1 MEAPVWVHVS
11 AGDCNQWHVQSAG
24 DPLVLQGLLK
34 LTKVLQPSNGCWALR
49 GSSGDTEHLSISQAQ
64 VGVKR
69 KHWELEELS
78 PRRAQSW
85 SGWAAQGQTGTAGKE
100 TAELCFSS
108 PKWIWTNRAS
118 FHLLTLGTGSVAP
131 TAPAVCLMLHLLES
145 RFSCQNCLCLDVS
158 AHLPSSVA
166 FRCCSYT
173 YQSHSPLSFQ
183 SDSPVLSKQ
192 EETLLKSSIT
202 FLFSSSI
209 PAQTRGDNTESFK
222 YLIYKEKSLL
232 KRDQLMHF

>member
-1 MEAPVWVHVS
+1 MPCGSQPGFAS
-11 AGDCNQWHVQSAG
+11 LTAG
-24 DPLVLQGLLK
+24 
-34 LTKVLQPSNGCWALR
+34 
-49 GSSGDTEHLSISQAQ
+49 LSISQLP
-64 VGVKR
+64 VGAR
-69 KHWELEELS
+69 RRHQELEGLGPQSHPFLVGATCPRSDRELR
-78 PRRAQSW
+78 PRKELNCVLQIPGKHHNKQSIFPSCW
-85 SGWAAQGQTGTAGKE
+85 
-100 TAELCFSS
+100 
-108 PKWIWTNRAS
+108 
-118 FHLLTLGTGSVAP
+118 HLLGTGYVVQ
-131 TAPAVCLMLHLLES
+131 TAPAVLLIQHLLES
-145 RFSCQNCLCLDVS
+145 HFLCQNCLCLDVS
-158 AHLPSSVA
+158 THLPSSVA

-173 YQSHSPLSFQ
+173 YQSHFPPSFQ

>member
-1 MEAPVWVHVS
+1 MFSFRWEPPESPRPAGALWSIATERCRPGPTWFLTTLCCVGHSLGSPHWQQAWASPRLPVGARRRHQELEGLSPQSHPFLVGVIHPVS
-11 AGDCNQWHVQSAG
+11 DWELQPRKQLNC
-24 DPLVLQGLLK
+24 VLQIPGEHHNK
-34 LTKVLQPSNGCWALR
+34 QSIFPSCWYL
-49 GSSGDTEHLSISQAQ
+49 
-64 VGVKR
+64 
-69 KHWELEELS
+69 
-78 PRRAQSW
+78 
-85 SGWAAQGQTGTAGKE
+85 
-100 TAELCFSS
+100 
-108 PKWIWTNRAS
+108 
-118 FHLLTLGTGSVAP
+118 LGTGYVVH
-131 TAPAVCLMLHLLES
+131 TAPAVLLIQHLLE
-145 RFSCQNCLCLDVS
+145 RHFPCQNCLCLDVS
-158 AHLPSSVA
+158 THLPSSVA

-173 YQSHSPLSFQ
+173 YQSHFPPSFQ

>member
-1 MEAPVWVHVS
+1 MWLPHWVPLAGGRSEHLPVAHVG
-11 AGDCNQWHVQSAG
+11 AGRKDLSEELCPRRG
-24 DPLVLQGLLK
+24 PFLVGV
-34 LTKVLQPSNGCWALR
+34 TCPRSDWELQPRKQLNGVFQTLSSHLDKQSRFPSCW
-49 GSSGDTEHLSISQAQ
+49 
-64 VGVKR
+64 
-69 KHWELEELS
+69 
-78 PRRAQSW
+78 
-85 SGWAAQGQTGTAGKE
+85 
-100 TAELCFSS
+100 
-108 PKWIWTNRAS
+108 
-118 FHLLTLGTGSVAP
+118 HLLRTGYVVPS
-131 TAPAVCLMLHLLES
+131 APAVLLIQHLLES
-145 RFSCQNCLCLDVS
+145 HFPCQKCFCLDVS
-158 AHLPSSVA
+158 THLTSCVA

-173 YQSHSPLSFQ
+173 YQSHFPPSFQ